1 MNVHLET
8 QLTEAM
14 REYADGVRLSGEVLH
29 AAARR
34 HRRRTITYRSAYA
47 APIVGLIGVLAVGLP
62 ANGPPPAGPQGVDR
76 NPAMLTVA
84 QVSTQVNA
92 ALGESAG
99 LIEHV
104 VVSATLKGHTLHMEG
119 WLDAT
124 TRSDH
129 RRASVDIPGKPAH
142 ETWATHDGTRLTV
155 TTVDSTRRVWWT
167 DTRSVPVEKQLDSL
181 SPSTPEEI
189 QRALT
194 EGSNRLVLVGR
205 EDIDGR
211 ATLHLRM
218 STGSTAG
225 SDDLWVDATTYRVV
239 RRVILKPNPPDGHAR
254 IQEDFD
260 WLERTPEN
268 LARVTFNPPAG
279 YTQVPA
285 PTPDE
290 PTPTRS

>member
-1 MNVHLET
+1 
-8 QLTEAM
+8 
-14 REYADGVRLSGEVLH
+14 
-29 AAARR
+29 
-34 HRRRTITYRSAYA
+34 
-47 APIVGLIGVLAVGLP
+47 
-62 ANGPPPAGPQGVDR
+62 
-76 NPAMLTVA
+76 MLTVA
-84 QVSTQVNA
+84 QVSTQVDA

-104 VVSATLKGHTLHMEG
+104 VVRATLKSHTFHMEG

-124 TRSDH
+124 TGSDH
-129 RRASVDIPGKPAH
+129 RRASAYIPGKPPH
-142 ETWATHDGTRLTV
+142 ETWITRDGTRLTV
-155 TTVDSTRRVWWT
+155 TIVDSTHRIWWT
-167 DTRSVPVEKQLDSL
+167 DTRSVAVDKQLDSL

-189 QRALT
+189 RQALT
-194 EGSNRLVLVGR
+194 EGSDRLVLVGR

-211 ATLHLRM
+211 ATLHLRIL
-218 STGSTAG
+218 TNGTAG

-239 RRVILKPNPPDGHAR
+239 RRVILKLNPPEDHVR

-268 LARVTFNPPAG
+268 LARVTFTPPTG

-285 PTPDE
+285 PAPDE